1 VRKIYK
7 MKNEFNPN
15 ETDSEKREI
24 GEYMTS
30 QNLLDNEL
38 IGINKLLSNSL
49 SYMNE
54 RISIDEFQDIIM
66 HTNDMKVLKIVY
78 YLFEK
83 YFSKTDK
90 VELYQSIVAIIGNEI
105 IRNGENI

>member
-1 VRKIYK
+1 

-38 IGINKLLSNSL
+38 LGINKVLSNSL

-54 RISIDEFQDIIM
+54 KISIAEFQDIIM
-66 HTNDMKVLKIVY
+66 HMENIKVLKVVY

-83 YFSKTDK
+83 YFSKTNK
-90 VELYQSIVAIIGNEI
+90 VELYQSIVSIIGNEI
-105 IRNGENI
+105 IRNGEKLEQVDI

>member
-1 VRKIYK
+1 

-38 IGINKLLSNSL
+38 LGINKVLSNSL

-54 RISIDEFQDIIM
+54 KISIDEFQDIIM
-66 HTNDMKVLKIVY
+66 HMENIKVLKVVY

-83 YFSKTDK
+83 YFSKTNK
-90 VELYQSIVAIIGNEI
+90 VELYQSIVSIIGNEI
-105 IRNGENI
+105 IRNGEKLEQVDI

>member
-1 VRKIYK
+1 

-38 IGINKLLSNSL
+38 LGINKVLSNSL

-54 RISIDEFQDIIM
+54 KISIDEFQDIIM
-66 HTNDMKVLKIVY
+66 HMENIKVLKVVY

>member
-1 VRKIYK
+1 

-38 IGINKLLSNSL
+38 LGINKVLSNSL

-54 RISIDEFQDIIM
+54 KISIDEFQDIIM
-66 HTNDMKVLKIVY
+66 HMENIKVLKVVY

-83 YFSKTDK
+83 FRQLLQFEIFSLSYFHVSSHLLMMNQ
-90 VELYQSIVAIIGNEI
+90 VLQLIVSL
-105 IRNGENI
+105 

>member
-1 VRKIYK
+1 

-38 IGINKLLSNSL
+38 LGINKVLSNSL

-54 RISIDEFQDIIM
+54 KISIDEFQDIIM
-66 HTNDMKVLKIVY
+66 HMENIKVLKVVY

-83 YFSKTDK
+83 YFSKTNK
-90 VELYQSIVAIIGNEI
+90 VELYQSIVAIIGNKI
-105 IRNGENI
+105 IRNGEKLEQVDI

>member
-1 VRKIYK
+1 

-38 IGINKLLSNSL
+38 LGINKVLSNSL

-54 RISIDEFQDIIM
+54 KISIDEFQDIIM
-66 HTNDMKVLKIVY
+66 HMENIKVLKVVY

-83 YFSKTDK
+83 YFSKTNK
-90 VELYQSIVAIIGNEI
+90 VDLYQSIVSIIGNEI
-105 IRNGENI
+105 IRNGQKLEQLDI

>member
-1 VRKIYK
+1 

-30 QNLLDNEL
+30 QNLLGNEL
-38 IGINKLLSNSL
+38 LGINKVLSNSL

-54 RISIDEFQDIIM
+54 KISIDEFQDIIM
-66 HTNDMKVLKIVY
+66 HMENIKVLKVVY

-83 YFSKTDK
+83 YFSKTNK

-105 IRNGENI
+105 IRNGEKLEQVDI